1 MSVWL
6 INGSVPRK
14 ANSFNTPAQA
24 PSSLEIL
31 LQKHLTFLGR
41 VDGMVFS
48 WGPLSRTEGKM
59 SKIVLVKGNL
69 KFLPY
74 PV

>member
-14 ANSFNTPAQA
+14 ANSFNTPTQA

-31 LQKHLTFLGR
+31 LQKHFTFLER

-48 WGPLSRTEGKM
+48 WGPLPRTEW
-59 SKIVLVKGNL
+59 KIVLVKGNL
-69 KFLPY
+69 KFLTH